1 MNEIS
6 YQKQKP
12 VEGLAIKGLKVVL
25 LAALLGLGLVA
36 FEVFSLIDNP
46 VVSVAFAV
54 VIELGAMVEA
64 INVLKRNKLAGVG
77 LVVSLLISGFY
88 NFTRANQAN
97 AGLAVKLGD
106 FELVALAIGPLVAT
120 LTLSLALGQAQKD
133 LEQAV
138 ARWEAEYQ
146 TWIDDQA
153 KAAADRLAAAE
164 QRRTA
169 REAELKQIEV
179 DSTERIR
186 LAELR
191 TQERSDKRK
200 NRTEREL
207 ARTGTGQNRTATGLD
222 RTEPD
227 EHRTKPDADRT
238 YADFA
243 RDQRNRNGQGP
254 MSAADIM
261 RTYGRSRTQAYTWL
275 KRYRTETAPEAEP
288 TNN

>member
-6 YQKQKP
+6 YQIQKP

-25 LAALLGLGLVA
+25 LAALVGLGLVA

-77 LVVSLLISGFY
+77 LAVSLIISGFY

-97 AGLAVKLGD
+97 AGLAVKMGD
-106 FELVALAIGPLVAT
+106 VELVALAIGPLVAT
-120 LTLSLALGQAQKD
+120 LTLSLALGQAQRD

-138 ARWEAEYQ
+138 AQWETNYQ
-146 TWIDDQA
+146 TWQDDQA
-153 KAAADRLAAAE
+153 KANDERLAAAE

-169 REAELKQIEV
+169 REAELKQIEI
-179 DSTERIR
+179 DSAERIR
-186 LAELR
+186 LAELASA
-191 TQERSDKRK
+191 ERSDKRK
-200 NRTEREL
+200 NRTERAL
-207 ARTGTGQNRTATGLD
+207 ARTATGQNRTTTGLD
-222 RTEPD
+222 RT
-227 EHRTKPDADRT
+227 KPDGNRTAPESDRT
-238 YADFA
+238 YADFV
-243 RDQRNRNGQGP
+243 RDQRVRNGQGP
-254 MSAADIM
+254 MTAADIM

-275 KRYRTETAPEAEP
+275 KKYRTETAPEPEP
-288 TNN
+288 TDN